1 MQTREENERL
11 ARRDLPII
19 MQSIALKKEG
29 KLKEAEALLNEK
41 IPMRPWMA
49 RVIKEKMGLDFLLS
63 MGRNMTEVEVAYGKE
78 WLNK

>member
-19 MQSIALKKEG
+19 MQTIALEKEG
-29 KLKEAEALLNEK
+29 KLEEADALFREK

-49 RVIKEKMGLDFLLS
+49 RVIKEKMGLESLLA
-63 MGRNMTEVEVAYGKE
+63 MKWNMTEVEDAYGKE
-78 WLNK
+78 WLTE